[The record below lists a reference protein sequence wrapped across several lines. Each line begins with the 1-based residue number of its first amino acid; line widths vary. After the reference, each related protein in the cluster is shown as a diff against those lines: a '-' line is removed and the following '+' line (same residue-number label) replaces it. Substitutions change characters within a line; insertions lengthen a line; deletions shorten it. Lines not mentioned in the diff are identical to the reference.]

1 MAVVTL
7 QRTSVTVMSFPEET
21 VPEGPS
27 HWAEGMLVRPVMP
40 SWTVQVRVSSPL
52 PASTGPS
59 TEASVI
65 TSRAPGGTG
74 GGAVSSCTAVGQS
87 YNITHETYQLLV
99 SPLSQC
105 TLYPLQ
111 SQLYMCTAVPE
122 GHLTLEGYLN
132 PELLGL

>member
-1 MAVVTL
+1 MAVVAL
-7 QRTSVTVMSFPEET
+7 RRTSVTVMSSPEET

-27 HWAEGMLVRPVMP
+27 HWAEGMLVRPVMT
-40 SWTVQVRVSSPL
+40 SRTVQVRVSSPM

-59 TEASVI
+59 TEVSVI

-74 GGAVSSCTAVGQS
+74 GGAVSSCTAVGECCL
-87 YNITHETYQLLV
+87 IRTYQLLV

-111 SQLYMCTAVPE
+111 SQLCM
-122 GHLTLEGYLN
+122 
-132 PELLGL
+132 